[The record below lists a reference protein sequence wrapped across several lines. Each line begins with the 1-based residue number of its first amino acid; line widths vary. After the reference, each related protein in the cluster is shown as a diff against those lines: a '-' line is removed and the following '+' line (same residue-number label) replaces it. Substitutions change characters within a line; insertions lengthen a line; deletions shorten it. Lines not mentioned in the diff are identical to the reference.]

1 MNSIKRLPI
10 LAVAGLGLL
19 AAACGSSPAAS
30 SGSSSSGSQPA
41 AAATAPAGSDYGSG
55 YGSGSASSAPASAT
69 GTIKSGSV
77 TVDGKPETVLVDSRG
92 LTLYYFLPDKGG
104 RVTCTGGCAQAW
116 PPLKLASGAPT
127 PQAPTGVS
135 GTLATVPSP
144 DGGVQLTFNGW
155 PAYTYA
161 GDSGPGQA
169 NGHAQGGKWF
179 EITSSTPQA

>member
-1 MNSIKRLPI
+1 VNSIKRLTI

-19 AAACGSSPAAS
+19 AAACGGSPAAS

-41 AAATAPAGSDYGSG
+41 AAATAPASSDYGSG
-55 YGSGSASSAPASAT
+55 YGSGSSAPASAAAA
-69 GTIKSGSV
+69 TIKSGSV
-77 TVDGKPETVLVDSRG
+77 TVDGKPETVLVDAKG

-127 PQAPTGVS
+127 PQAPGGVS